1 MSRDALKGESTSKHA
16 LLRTSEERLAT
27 LLHGCLWTRV
37 ALTTALCLFVAMLAV
52 KGTEHGHMLNASLLI
67 HLLIYAYA
75 FSLLTWFSM
84 RAGVSRDLLAKLQ
97 VGWDLAFTAV
107 WIYSTGGTGSLFIFL
122 YLFVIIEGS
131 ILLGLYGAI
140 LIAFVCG
147 LFYWLEL
154 HLEYHWALFPRTSP
168 IAAAVVTYP
177 ASYPIA
183 NLIFILAAMGS
194 AAMLTGSLKQRFSQ
208 TNLLL
213 QEKSDKMQSL
223 LHLNESIVRC
233 IRSGLI
239 TLDLD
244 GRITSVNEAA
254 SAISDRKSEEFLGQK
269 VEDFL
274 GKIPLDELD
283 IQDAASTSPFRWEQ
297 SYERRD
303 GKTLLLG
310 CSGAI
315 LRDHKE
321 DPFGHLIVFQDLTYY
336 KQMEDALRRKEKLA
350 AIGEMA
356 AGLAHEIRNPLASLY
371 GSIQLL
377 QGEVALEG
385 TQERLMGIVL
395 KESERLDAL
404 ITDFLLFAF
413 PHVGERESIPLR
425 NLVEETFEL
434 FKKGPHFREGLDVH
448 VDMEPTVRIDGNRRQ
463 IQQILWN
470 LLLNAVQAMPEGGE
484 IRVEAERKKNRTGG
498 GSVTWRVRDTGRG
511 IAPENLPRIFD
522 PFYTSRPEGTGLGLA
537 IVHRIVENHG
547 GRIHVYS
554 EPGKGSVF
562 DLDLPDQGADDGSAY
577 DTGNRSIRRSD
588 APASVESNDTHSMR
602 EVPDTPPEEHPH
614 PKGTR
619 VQQGRS
625 IRAQEAR
632 DYVKEQ
638 NPRCG

>member
-1 MSRDALKGESTSKHA
+1 MPG
-16 LLRTSEERLAT
+16 SEERLG
-27 LLHGCLWTRV
+27 LLIRGCLWTRV
-37 ALTTALCLFVAMLAV
+37 ALTTGLCLFVATLAAQ
-52 KGTEHGHMLNASLLI
+52 GAENELPLDASLLV
-67 HLLIYAYA
+67 HLLLYGYA

-84 RAGVSRDLLAKLQ
+84 RARVSKDLLAKLQ

-147 LFYWLEL
+147 LLYWLEL
-154 HLEYHWALFPRTSP
+154 HLEYHWALFPKATP
-168 IAAAVVTYP
+168 IAAPVVSRP

-194 AAMLTGSLKQRFSQ
+194 AAWLTVSLKQRFSQ

-213 QEKSDKMQSL
+213 QEKSDKVRDL

-239 TLDLD
+239 TLDT
-244 GRITSVNEAA
+244 GRRITSVNEAA
-254 SAISDRKSEEFLGQK
+254 SSITDQDAEALLGRN

-274 GKIPLDELD
+274 GRIPLEELD
-283 IQDAASTSPFRWEQ
+283 IQDAVSTAPFRWEQ
-297 SYERRD
+297 SYGSRD
-303 GKTLLLG
+303 GKALLLG
-310 CSGAI
+310 CSGAV
-315 LRDHKE
+315 LQDHKG

-336 KQMEDALRRKEKLA
+336 KQMEEALRRKEKLA

-377 QGEVALEG
+377 QAEVSLEG

-425 NLVEETFEL
+425 DLVEETLEV
-434 FKKGPHFREGLDVH
+434 FKQGPHFQDGLNVDVRM
-448 VDMEPTVRIDGNRRQ
+448 DPTVRVEGNRRQ
-463 IQQILWN
+463 LQQILWN
-470 LLLNAVQAMPEGGE
+470 LLLNAAQSMSGGGE
-484 IRVEAERKKNRTGG
+484 IRVEAEKTRSRAGTP
-498 GSVTWRVRDTGRG
+498 SVSWRVRDTGRG
-511 IAPENLPRIFD
+511 IAAENLTRIFD
-522 PFYTSRPEGTGLGLA
+522 PFYTSRQGGTGLGLA

-547 GRIHVYS
+547 GRIHVRS
-554 EPGKGSVF
+554 VPGKGTVF
-562 DLDLPDQGADDGSAY
+562 EIALPDGSSE
-577 DTGNRSIRRSD
+577 DETPQIQPRVWQES
-588 APASVESNDTHSMR
+588 AP
-602 EVPDTPPEEHPH
+602 
-614 PKGTR
+614 R
-619 VQQGRS
+619 V
-625 IRAQEAR
+625 QEAR
-632 DYVKEQ
+632 DDVQEQ